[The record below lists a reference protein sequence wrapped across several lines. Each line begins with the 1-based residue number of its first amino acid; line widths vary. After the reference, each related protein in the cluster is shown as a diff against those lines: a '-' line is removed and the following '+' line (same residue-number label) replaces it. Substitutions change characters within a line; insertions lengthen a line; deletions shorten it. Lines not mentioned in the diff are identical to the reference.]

1 MKLDIVRAWKDE
13 AYRASLSEEQLA
25 LLPANPIGE
34 VELSDSDLA
43 GVYGGA
49 AMWRHSHHR
58 HHSHHHHHSRRWDW
72 GWDDDC
78 EDDDRRGFFF
88 FD

>member
-13 AYRASLSEEQLA
+13 SYRASLSEDQLA

-43 GVYGGA
+43 GVHGGA
-49 AMWRHSHHR
+49 AMWRHSHH
-58 HHSHHHHHSRRWDW
+58 HHHHHHSRRWDW
-72 GWDDDC
+72 DDYGDC
-78 EDDDRRGFFF
+78 DQEDF
-88 FD
+88 FDIRIRR